1 MLFVQECSAGEVS
14 TQARG
19 RRVSSLGDEMY
30 YTMDTGGG
38 AAAVSQ
44 HRGRLGADM
53 QHQHSL
59 ESYTLYRDKV
69 AKIRQK
75 QAAMPGWAQQPG
87 EQCTTSSN
95 TDK

>member
-30 YTMDTGGG
+30 YTMAPGGG
-38 AAAVSQ
+38 AAAVCQ

-87 EQCTTSSN
+87 EQCTTPSN
-95 TDK
+95 TNK